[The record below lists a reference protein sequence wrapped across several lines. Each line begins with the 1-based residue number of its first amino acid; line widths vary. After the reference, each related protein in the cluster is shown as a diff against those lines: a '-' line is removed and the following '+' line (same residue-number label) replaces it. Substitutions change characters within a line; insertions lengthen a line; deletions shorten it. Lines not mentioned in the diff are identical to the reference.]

1 MPTTCDGAQ
10 SEGENA
16 RNRRE
21 CVEQRREYGQQG
33 DKAREGKNKI
43 EGACRKGLVSGAAG
57 GAHEVQLC
65 VLLRL
70 VQGFGAGDGS
80 RDGVRESDPEIG
92 GQ

>member
-21 CVEQRREYGQQG
+21 CVVQRREYGQQG
-33 DKAREGKNKI
+33 EGGQNKI